1 MVQGLF
7 VSEISGVVEMLP
19 RQGYRAGEK
28 SRALTELSQLETI
41 FGIFAIMFVGKSC
54 VSIFEL

>member
-1 MVQGLF
+1 MKFGPH
-7 VSEISGVVEMLP
+7 S
-19 RQGYRAGEK
+19 RAGRTA
-28 SRALTELSQLETI
+28 SQDLTELSQLETI